1 MAKKLSQ
8 EECFAKLNE
17 AIETHKGSEGALM
30 PILHEAQHLFGA
42 VPLDVQK
49 VISKELSIPLAE
61 IYGVVT
67 FYSQFTLEPNGEFLI
82 GVCMGTACYVKNA
95 GPILDRI
102 SRELNLPVKT
112 TSADGKFT
120 LIDTRC
126 IGACGLAPVITINDD
141 VYGRLTEAEIPGILA
156 KYTNA

>member
-1 MAKKLSQ
+1 MATKMSQ
-8 EECFAKLNE
+8 EECFVKLQE
-17 AIETHKGSEGALM
+17 AIETHKDSQGALM

-42 VPLDVQK
+42 VPLEVQK
-49 VISKELSIPLAE
+49 VISKELSVPLAE

-82 GVCMGTACYVKNA
+82 GVCMGTACYVKGS

-102 SRELNLPVKT
+102 SRELDLAVKT